1 MPTESRAEP
10 RPWREG
16 LTHVLWRAHQ
26 AAQRRVQESLTGL
39 GVTLTQLALAA
50 NVQEHGPLSA
60 ADLARALRVTPQTV
74 TVAMNQLVELGW
86 LTRRPHPV
94 HKRVQ
99 LFELTPGGT
108 RGVDEGRALVAKA
121 DARMTGALEGGDAE
135 EFIGQLRRIVAELE
149 GDDPPVA
156 PLWPERVTG

>member
-16 LTHVLWRAHQ
+16 LAHVLWRAQQ
-26 AAQRRVQESLTGL
+26 AAQRRLQESLTGL
-39 GVTLTQLALAA
+39 GVTATQLALAA
-50 NVQEHGPLSA
+50 NVQEYGPLSA
-60 ADLARALRVTPQTV
+60 ADLARALRLTPQTV

-99 LFELTPGGT
+99 LFDLTPDGT
-108 RGVDEGRALVAKA
+108 RGVDEGRALV
-121 DARMTGALEGGDAE
+121 DRINDRMIGALGGGDPE
-135 EFIGQLRRIVAELE
+135 EFTGRLRCIVAELE

-156 PLWPERVTG
+156 PLWPERGTG